1 MNFCEF
7 TELLVHQT
15 HSSVLCDGH
24 LMDTVIGMLSGLTN
38 SAVYSLRHTSSLAGE
53 TLHGVPARA
62 FADLRGR
69 LGPWGQ
75 GPEDMVLGDMGPGPT
90 GAGDTGKGLWG

>member
-24 LMDTVIGMLSGLTN
+24 LMDTVICMLSGLTN

-53 TLHGVPARA
+53 TLHSAPAWA
-62 FADLRGR
+62 PAGS
-69 LGPWGQ
+69 GE
-75 GPEDMVLGDMGPGPT
+75 GPEDT
-90 GAGDTGKGLWG
+90 GGGRGGRGCGGRGHRHGR